1 MAVRHTFKLGY
12 GLDFGGETRFQAA
25 LKPLSIGAELDA
37 LAEIEELGELP
48 DNAKEAQKTRR
59 SVQETLIYW
68 AHQLEV
74 DGIPAQDL
82 TADYLLSHLSGADYA
97 QILDEQERLRAKSA
111 AASATETDGAAQT
124 STAIGK
130 TPTKTTAAP

>member
-68 AHQLEV
+68 ARQLEV
-74 DGIPAQDL
+74 DGIPAADL
-82 TADYLLSHLSGADYA
+82 TADYLLANLSGADYT
-97 QILDEQERLRAKSA
+97 QILDEQDALRAKSS

-124 STAIGK
+124 HNAAGK
-130 TPTKTTAAP
+130 PATKTTAAP

>member
-1 MAVRHTFKLGY
+1 M
-12 GLDFGGETRFQAA
+12 
-25 LKPLSIGAELDA
+25 KPLSIGAELDA

-59 SVQETLIYW
+59 SVRETLIYW

-74 DGIPAQDL
+74 EGIPAQDL

-124 STAIGK
+124 PTVTGK